1 MKSLTFPETVENGK
15 YFGMGLSLNQAK
27 RKLSNQ
33 KSIQMIIYMDNRV
46 SHVPTSHMGLV
57 LFRNSTNCQ
66 CSGRKNYVTTLL
78 LRNNFV

>member
-1 MKSLTFPETVENGK
+1 MVENGK

-33 KSIQMIIYMDNRV
+33 KSIQMNICMDNNV
-46 SHVPTSHMGLV
+46 SHVPTSHIGLV

-66 CSGRKNYVTTLL
+66 CGGRKNYVTTH
-78 LRNNFV
+78 FAS